1 LFVVVV
7 VLLTSIVRDCVS
19 VTVIAGSVSS
29 LPFRFRIFHS
39 QQQQQGSSSGS
50 SAKSPLFCVGAVG
63 GRNKAREALLV
74 VSLVLFFVVFLC
86 RLFVCFL
93 PDLLGSWHACLLCF
107 CFLSAAPILSRL
119 LFLGAPFPC
128 ALLSSSAIFV
138 ESSGDDDL
146 CEEEEDCEEVEQ
158 MFAGVYR
165 SSTLAFQMHAAVL

>member
-1 LFVVVV
+1 
-7 VLLTSIVRDCVS
+7 VS

-39 QQQQQGSSSGS
+39 QQQQQQGSSSGS

-74 VSLVLFFVVFLC
+74 VLLVLFFVVFLY
-86 RLFVCFL
+86 LLLVCFL

-107 CFLSAAPILSRL
+107 CFLSAAPILLRL

-128 ALLSSSAIFV
+128 ALLSFSAIFV
-138 ESSGDDDL
+138 KSSGDDDL
-146 CEEEEDCEEVEQ
+146 CEEEDCEEVEQ
-158 MFAGVYR
+158 MFAGVY
-165 SSTLAFQMHAAVL
+165 

>member
-1 LFVVVV
+1 
-7 VLLTSIVRDCVS
+7 
-19 VTVIAGSVSS
+19 
-29 LPFRFRIFHS
+29 
-39 QQQQQGSSSGS
+39 
-50 SAKSPLFCVGAVG
+50 VG
-63 GRNKAREALLV
+63 GRNKAQEAL
-74 VSLVLFFVVFLC
+74 LVLFFVVFLC
-86 RLFVCFL
+86 LLLVCFL

-128 ALLSSSAIFV
+128 ALLSFSAIFV

-146 CEEEEDCEEVEQ
+146 CEEEEEEDCEEVEQ